1 MVEKIETRGECVM
14 MFRQLFCKHVWDKRS
29 QVSHVVRKSRAETLI
44 RMGAKNLSKGVPM
57 TSTIRIS
64 TKRCEKC
71 GKIERYL
78 ENV

>member
-1 MVEKIETRGECVM
+1 M
-14 MFRQLFCKHVWDKRS
+14 MLRQLFCKHIWDDRS
-29 QVSHVVRKSRAETLI
+29 HISHIVRKSMAETLI

-57 TSTIRIS
+57 TSMIRIS